1 MFLMEVDMASE
12 NENILISMLLKRDI
26 ISINENKT
34 VFDAIKIIS
43 QNKIGALPVINN
55 QMKLSGIIS
64 ERDIIHK
71 LSENSEM
78 DFSNIEIKSIM
89 TNKVITCNKNTQ
101 SDVLMTIMTN
111 NKIRHIPIVEKNS
124 LIGIVSIGDVVKRLL
139 EKINLENAELK
150 SWVY

>member
-1 MFLMEVDMASE
+1 MASE

>member
-1 MFLMEVDMASE
+1 MFLMEVNMASE
-12 NENILISMLLKRDI
+12 NENMLISMLLKRDI

>member
-1 MFLMEVDMASE
+1 MFLMEVNMASE

-139 EKINLENAELK
+139 EKVNLENAELK

>member
-1 MFLMEVDMASE
+1 MASE
-12 NENILISMLLKRDI
+12 NENKLISMLLKRNI